1 MTFIDQITLP
11 IFILWIIGLIL
22 SFFRKDLDFLWKAFF
37 LLIFMFYVIQF
48 HEELFAAFYRFK
60 YNYAKEI
67 VNWIYGMGKATYYF
81 LLISWPLSLIRIYY
95 SATGYLS
102 ELTIRIQVIIT
113 VAYWFSFYLYTL
125 FQIKI
130 DNFLL
135 NTLVH
140 FLRFN

>member
-1 MTFIDQITLP
+1 MTFIEQITLP
-11 IFILWIIGLIL
+11 IFILWVIGLIL

-48 HEELFAAFYRFK
+48 HEELFASFYRFK

-67 VNWIYGMGKATYYF
+67 VSWIYGLGKATYYF

-95 SATGYLS
+95 SATDYLS

-113 VAYWFSFYLYTL
+113 VAYWFSFYIYTL
-125 FQIKI
+125 FQARI

>member
-11 IFILWIIGLIL
+11 IFILWIIGVTL

-37 LLIFMFYVIQF
+37 LLIFLFYVIQF
-48 HEELFAAFYRFK
+48 HEEIFAGFYRFK

-67 VNWIYGMGKATYYF
+67 VNWIYGIGKACYYF
-81 LLISWPLSLIRIYY
+81 LFLSWPISLIRIYY
-95 SATGYLS
+95 SASGYLS
-102 ELTIRIQVIIT
+102 DVTIKLQVLLTV
-113 VAYWFSFYLYTL
+113 VYWFLFYFYSL
-125 FQIKI
+125 FQNQI
-130 DNFLL
+130 DNFMF